1 MSAYGYLP
9 FCLRSIFKIQEKH
22 GFNFVAQQHIKDL
35 ADKLSH
41 TLSLVARKPTC
52 VRAFMCIYGGGVT
65 AQLARE
71 RDNYQGSDFP
81 QASCYNE

>member
-1 MSAYGYLP
+1 MALNGSMSAYGYLP

-41 TLSLVARKPTC
+41 TLSLVARKPPVSELSC
-52 VRAFMCIYGGGVT
+52 
-65 AQLARE
+65 
-71 RDNYQGSDFP
+71 
-81 QASCYNE
+81 ASTVAALQHN